1 MTPVLWVV
9 LLLAVVAAIYAATA
23 FAYLFAGRPG
33 MAVAF
38 IGYVVANIGLVYDAL
53 R

>member
-9 LLLAVVAAIYAATA
+9 TLLVVVSAIYAGTS

-33 MAVAF
+33 MALAF